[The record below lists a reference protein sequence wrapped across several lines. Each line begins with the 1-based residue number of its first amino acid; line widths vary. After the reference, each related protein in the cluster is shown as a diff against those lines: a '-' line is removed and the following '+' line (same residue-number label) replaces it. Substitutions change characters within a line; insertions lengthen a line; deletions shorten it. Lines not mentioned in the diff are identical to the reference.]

1 MCKGWGFFDDR
12 WTEKTKR
19 KKRVKKGTEK
29 EHWVLYSK
37 SDSFGQ
43 KKSLHKEE
51 EWDKLLKSFYK
62 IKKGERRF
70 KPQS

>member
-43 KKSLHKEE
+43 KKEFTQRRGVRQAVEKFLQ
-51 EWDKLLKSFYK
+51 
-62 IKKGERRF
+62 ER
-70 KPQS
+70 